1 MFHLNKLYLYS
12 NFLESDGLKLISFF
26 EDFDE
31 VFINFNLNSIKK
43 EKKYLTT
50 LNTVKFKNLNKN
62 KKENFILDYF
72 NEKN

>member
-1 MFHLNKLYLYS
+1 MKLHFHLNKLYLYS

-43 EKKYLTT
+43 EKKYLNSVN
-50 LNTVKFKNLNKN
+50 LNTFKLKNKTKNKN
-62 KKENFILDYF
+62 FITDYF
-72 NEKN
+72 

>member
-1 MFHLNKLYLYS
+1 MKLHFHLNKLYLYS

-43 EKKYLTT
+43 EKKYL
-50 LNTVKFKNLNKN
+50 NTVNIEKFNIKKKTKNQ
-62 KKENFILDYF
+62 NFIADYF
-72 NEKN
+72 